1 MIRSSATR
9 LISLQRGSALGLAS
23 RRPVLRSQPNA
34 LVECNFRSQGT
45 SYVRALSSKSGDEG
59 KKNEGEE
66 NTTDEIVLTPG
77 EKVVAATRL
86 GWYLGLASFAAACAY
101 YIGKELIPT

>member
-9 LISLQRGSALGLAS
+9 IISLQRRKVLIPTSRCQILG
-23 RRPVLRSQPNA
+23 SQPLPQVA
-34 LVECNFRSQGT
+34 ATFRLQNT
-45 SYVRALSSKSGDEG
+45 SYARAFSSKPGDEG
-59 KKNEGEE
+59 KKKEGDE

-77 EKVVAATRL
+77 EKVVAVTRL
-86 GWYLGLASFAAACAY
+86 GWYIGLASFAAACAF

>member
-1 MIRSSATR
+1 MIRLSATR
-9 LISLQRGSALGLAS
+9 LWLQRGSVLALAS
-23 RRPVLRSQPNA
+23 RRPFLRAQPNA
-34 LVECNFRSQGT
+34 LVESNIRPQCASF
-45 SYVRALSSKSGDEG
+45 VRALSSKSGEEG
-59 KKNEGEE
+59 KKKEGEE
-66 NTTDEIVLTPG
+66 STTDEIVLTPG